1 MPAQTGTPFEERGM
15 PGGKSIT
22 RERLV
27 RHLDDYLKISAVSDS
42 SLNGLQVEGNARVHR
57 VAFSVDACLE
67 TIRAAARWKA
77 DMLVVHHGLFWNRK
91 ERLTG
96 VMGKRVTALIRGGV
110 SLYAAHLPLDCH
122 EEVGNN
128 VELARLLG
136 LERGAAFGD
145 YHGVLIGFIT
155 EADKGIPRKELV
167 GRLQTSLKSTPEL
180 LGFGPKRVRKIAIIS
195 GGAAE
200 FVTDARDAGCDTF
213 ITGESSHIAYHLAK
227 EARINLIY
235 AGHYAS
241 ETVGV
246 KALARYVKERFS
258 LNCRFISAP
267 TGY

>member
-1 MPAQTGTPFEERGM
+1 M
-15 PGGKSIT
+15 PGEKTIT
-22 RERLV
+22 RQRLV
-27 RHLDDYLKISAVSDS
+27 RHLDDYLKISSIPDS
-42 SLNGLQVEGNARVHR
+42 SLNGLQVEGAARVHR

-67 TIRAAARWKA
+67 TIRSAARWNA

-96 VMGKRVTALIRGGV
+96 VMARRVSALVRGGI

-136 LERGAAFGD
+136 LKRGAPFGD
-145 YHGVLIGFIT
+145 YHGVLIGFLA
-155 EADKGIPRKELV
+155 EADKGMPLSELV
-167 GRLQTSLKSTPEL
+167 GRIKASLKSTPEL
-180 LGFGPKRVRKIAIIS
+180 LAFGTKRVRKIAIIS

-200 FVTDARDAGCDTF
+200 FVTEASDAGCDTF
-213 ITGESSHIAYHLAK
+213 VTGETSHIAYHLAK

-246 KALARYVKERFS
+246 RALARHLKKRFS
-258 LNCRFISAP
+258 LQCRFISAP